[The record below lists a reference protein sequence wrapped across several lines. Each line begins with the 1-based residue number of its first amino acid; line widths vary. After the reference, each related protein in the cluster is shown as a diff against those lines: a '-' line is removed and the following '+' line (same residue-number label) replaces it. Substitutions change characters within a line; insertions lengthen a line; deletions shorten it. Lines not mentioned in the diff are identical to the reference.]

1 MPLPAGLGAAV
12 NVGSGLLGG
21 FLQGI
26 GANKRLDKVLQ
37 SQKAENEAARKWQTQ
52 QQQAQNL
59 YNSRES
65 DKARKWNEQQT
76 LAAWNRETAYNSPAA
91 QRARMAAAGLNPD
104 LAYGGVS
111 SGNASAPAAAP
122 VSPIPSAGAGEYNTV
137 DYMSGLGVP
146 SVAESVVNGVNL
158 AKTVAETQ
166 NIKADTDKKKG
177 EITSLDLDNIRKA
190 ATNGSMIEL
199 QNMQVS
205 LAKSVLSLN
214 EGQLSKLNQEISN
227 LETQNKLC
235 NEQINQAIAQ
245 TKNLD
250 AQTVNARITAYL
262 SGPRFENECRELES
276 KIGLNSAQTK
286 EILCLMLAKK
296 LNLQEDTLLKAAN
309 VRLTNNEVTNVLRT
323 GKILDV
329 TGRQLQFNYEQ
340 STKFDTAQRVATIAG
355 DALSSIGQIAADI
368 FMFKGLGAGRAV
380 VRGFGR

>member
-12 NVGSGLLGG
+12 SVGSGLLGG

-37 SQKAENEAARKWQTQ
+37 SQKAENEAARKWQTAQ
-52 QQQAQNL
+52 QDKQNA
-59 YNSRES
+59 YNSAES
-65 DKARKWNEQQT
+65 QKAREWNRRQT
-76 LAAWNRETAYNSPAA
+76 LDAWNRETAYNSPAA
-91 QRARMAAAGLNPD
+91 QRARMSAAGLNPD

-158 AKTVAETQ
+158 ARTVAETK
-166 NIKADTDKKKG
+166 NIQADTAKKEG

-190 ATNGSMIEL
+190 ATNGSQIQL
-199 QNMQVS
+199 SNMQVS

-214 EGQLSKLNQEISN
+214 DSQLSKLNQEISN
-227 LETQNKLC
+227 LETQNRLC
-235 NEQINQAIAQ
+235 NEQISQTISQ

-296 LNLQEDTLLKAAN
+296 LNLQEDTVLKAAN
-309 VRLTNNEVTNVLRT
+309 VRKSNAEYVNLFRQ
-323 GKILDV
+323 GDILEV
-329 TGRQLQFNYEQ
+329 TGRQLNFNYEQ
-340 STKFDTAQRVATIAG
+340 STKFDTAERVVGMGSSVLNSVGNIVSDVIPVG
-355 DALSSIGQIAADI
+355 KVLKAL
-368 FMFKGLGAGRAV
+368 KKTK
-380 VRGFGR
+380 

>member
-12 NVGSGLLGG
+12 SVGSGLLGG

-37 SQKAENEAARKWQTQ
+37 SQKAENEAARKWQNAQ
-52 QQQAQNL
+52 QDKQNA
-59 YNSRES
+59 YNSAES
-65 DKARKWNEQQT
+65 QKAREWNRQQT
-76 LAAWNRETAYNSPAA
+76 LDAWNRETAYNSPAA

-158 AKTVAETQ
+158 ARTVAETK
-166 NIKADTDKKKG
+166 NIQADTAKKEG

-190 ATNGSMIEL
+190 ATNGSQIQL
-199 QNMQVS
+199 SNMQVS

-214 EGQLSKLNQEISN
+214 ESQLSKLNQEITN
-227 LETQNKLC
+227 LETQNRLC
-235 NEQINQAIAQ
+235 NEQISQTISQ

-296 LNLQEDTLLKAAN
+296 LNLQEDTVLKAAN
-309 VRLTNNEVTNVLRT
+309 VRKSNAEYVNLFRQ
-323 GKILDV
+323 GDILEV
-329 TGRQLQFNYEQ
+329 TGRQLNFNYEQ
-340 STKFDTAQRVATIAG
+340 STKFDTAERVVGMGSSVLNSVGNIVSDIIPVG
-355 DALSSIGQIAADI
+355 KVLKAL
-368 FMFKGLGAGRAV
+368 KKTK
-380 VRGFGR
+380 

>member
-1 MPLPAGLGAAV
+1 MLPAGLGAAV
-12 NVGSGLLGG
+12 SVGSGLLGG

-26 GANKRLDKVLQ
+26 GANKRLDKVLK
-37 SQKAENEAARKWQTQ
+37 SQKEENEAARKWQTAQ
-52 QQQAQNL
+52 QDKQNA
-59 YNSRES
+59 YNSAES
-65 DKARKWNEQQT
+65 QKARDWNRQQT
-76 LAAWNRETAYNSPAA
+76 LEAWQRETAYNSPAA

-111 SGNASAPAAAP
+111 SGNASASAAAP

-158 AKTVAETQ
+158 ARTVAETK
-166 NIKADTDKKKG
+166 NIQADTAKKEG

-190 ATNGSMIEL
+190 ATNGSQIQL
-199 QNMQVS
+199 SNMQVS

-227 LETQNKLC
+227 LETQNRLC
-235 NEQINQAIAQ
+235 NEQISQTISQ

-296 LNLQEDTLLKAAN
+296 LNLQEDTVLKAAN
-309 VRLTNNEVTNVLRT
+309 VRKSNAEYVNLFRQ
-323 GKILDV
+323 GDILEV
-329 TGRQLQFNYEQ
+329 TGRQLNFI
-340 STKFDTAQRVATIAG
+340 KR
-355 DALSSIGQIAADI
+355 
-368 FMFKGLGAGRAV
+368 
-380 VRGFGR
+380 

>member
-1 MPLPAGLGAAV
+1 MPISAGLGTAI

-37 SQKAENEAARKWQTQ
+37 SQKAENEAARKWQTT
-52 QQQAQNL
+52 QQAKQNA
-59 YNSRES
+59 YNSAES
-65 DKARKWNEQQT
+65 EKARKWNEQQ
-76 LAAWNRETAYNSPAA
+76 AINSFMRESSYNSPAA

-111 SGNASAPAAAP
+111 SGNASAAVSSP
-122 VSPIPSAGAGEYNTV
+122 VSPIPSAGAGDYNTV

-146 SVAESVVNGVNL
+146 SVGESVINGINL

-177 EITSLDLDNIRKA
+177 ELTSLDLDNIRKA
-190 ATNGSMIEL
+190 ATNGSAIEL
-199 QNMQVS
+199 ANLQVS
-205 LAKSVLSLN
+205 LSKSVLQLN
-214 EGQLSKLNQEISN
+214 DAQLSKLNQELTN

-245 TKNLD
+245 TRNLD
-250 AQTVNARITAYL
+250 AATLNSRITAYL
-262 SGPRFENECRELES
+262 QGPRFENECRELES

-286 EILCLMLAKK
+286 EILCLMMAKK
-296 LNLQEDTLLKAAN
+296 FNLEEDTLLKAAN

-368 FMFKGLGAGRAV
+368 FLFKGLGAGRSV

>member
-37 SQKAENEAARKWQTQ
+37 SQKAENEAARKWQTAQ
-52 QQQAQNL
+52 QDKQNAYNSAESQKAREWNRQQAL
-59 YNSRES
+59 
-65 DKARKWNEQQT
+65 D
-76 LAAWNRETAYNSPAA
+76 AWNRETAYNSPAA

-146 SVAESVVNGVNL
+146 SVGESVINGVNL

-262 SGPRFENECRELES
+262 SGPRFQNECRELES

-368 FMFKGLGAGRAV
+368 FMFKGLSAGRAV

>member
-1 MPLPAGLGAAV
+1 MPISAGLGTAI

-26 GANKRLDKVLQ
+26 GANKRLDKVLK
-37 SQKAENEAARKWQTQ
+37 SQKEENEAARRWQTQ
-52 QQQAQNL
+52 QQQVQNL

-65 DKARKWNEQQT
+65 DKARKWNEEQT
-76 LAAWNRETAYNSPAA
+76 MSAWRREIAYNSPAA

-111 SGNASAPAAAP
+111 SGNASASVASP
-122 VSPIPSAGAGEYNTV
+122 VSPIPSAGAGDYNTV

-146 SVAESVVNGVNL
+146 SVGESVINGINL

-177 EITSLDLDNIRKA
+177 ELTSLDLDNIRKA
-190 ATNGSMIEL
+190 ATNGSAIEL
-199 QNMQVS
+199 ANLQVS
-205 LAKSVLSLN
+205 LSKSVLQLN
-214 EGQLSKLNQEISN
+214 DAQLSKLNQELTN

-245 TKNLD
+245 TRNLD
-250 AQTVNARITAYL
+250 AATLNSRITAYL
-262 SGPRFENECRELES
+262 QGPRFENECRELES

-286 EILCLMLAKK
+286 EILCLMMAKK
-296 LNLQEDTLLKAAN
+296 FNLEEDTLLKAAN

-368 FMFKGLGAGRAV
+368 FLFKGLGAGRSV

>member
-1 MPLPAGLGAAV
+1 MPISAGLGTAI

-37 SQKAENEAARKWQTQ
+37 SQKAENEAARKWQTT
-52 QQQAQNL
+52 QQAKQNA
-59 YNSRES
+59 YNSAES
-65 DKARKWNEQQT
+65 EKARKWNEQQ
-76 LAAWNRETAYNSPAA
+76 AINSFMRESSYNSPAA

-111 SGNASAPAAAP
+111 SGNASAAVSSP
-122 VSPIPSAGAGEYNTV
+122 VSPIPSAGAGDYNTV

-146 SVAESVVNGVNL
+146 SVGESVINGINL

-177 EITSLDLDNIRKA
+177 ELTSLDLDNIRKA
-190 ATNGSMIEL
+190 ATNGSAIEL
-199 QNMQVS
+199 ANLQVS
-205 LAKSVLSLN
+205 LSKSVLQLN
-214 EGQLSKLNQEISN
+214 DAQLSKLNQELTN

-235 NEQINQAIAQ
+235 NEQINHAIAQ
-245 TKNLD
+245 TRNLD
-250 AQTVNARITAYL
+250 AATLNSRITAYL
-262 SGPRFENECRELES
+262 QGPRFENECRELES

-286 EILCLMLAKK
+286 EILCLMMAKK
-296 LNLQEDTLLKAAN
+296 FNLEEDTLLKAAN

-368 FMFKGLGAGRAV
+368 FLFKGLGAGRSV